1 MVDGDL
7 AREWPRDVTTTPIG
21 SLTKFLAMPLIPAGN
36 LQAFV
41 RANPVRDED
50 VLLTMVYQLLK
61 AVCTLVDHRLLHR
74 DIKLDNILV
83 REDGTAGGGRSPLR
97 LLLADFG
104 TLQPMAN
111 QDRGCTPGN
120 PMKVA
125 PELREQKAAENSEA
139 LAEFLADKPDF
150 ELQEDGDGKPSIFV
164 HSHQKILEC
173 NIGTVTS
180 FYMGKKYQ
188 KTLAGGNQG
197 CFF

>member
-1 MVDGDL
+1 MKRSAVQNG
-7 AREWPRDVTTTPIG
+7 APKPKRE
-21 SLTKFLAMPLIPAGN
+21 
-36 LQAFV
+36 
-41 RANPVRDED
+41 
-50 VLLTMVYQLLK
+50 
-61 AVCTLVDHRLLHR
+61 
-74 DIKLDNILV
+74 
-83 REDGTAGGGRSPLR
+83 
-97 LLLADFG
+97 
-104 TLQPMAN
+104 
-111 QDRGCTPGN
+111 
-120 PMKVA
+120 KVA

-197 CFF
+197 CFFLTRKHFSKIGSTQG